1 MKKIEKYKFYLLLLI
16 IPSISLVISIKQAI
30 YNYDGYHWGL
40 ILFSAE
46 GLNLGGKPFEDVFI
60 HYGLLSTKLNALI
73 LNIFTNNFIF
83 VFTASSLAYAFSI
96 FIQSILILRLTNIY
110 FALLGSLII
119 FFLHPYANFPWH
131 TYYIFFLF
139 NIFLLLRFS
148 SNYYLKY
155 SSYTLLFCITLF
167 SESFFIAS
175 IFIFLFDVFLLF
187 SFKEKINVSKYKVFL
202 IRLFFY
208 IFPLIIFGFYL
219 KLQNLYPAW
228 QVYNGMGKIFL
239 EIIDKN
245 LVEMFFHFFIT
256 LKNYSLDKFFVQPNW
271 MIYSVL
277 IIFNLFFLLN
287 FILKNFNK
295 KISENDLILVVI
307 SFASLIFLY
316 QAAHSFT
323 IYKFACGLMI
333 GIIVMLNSISKI
345 NNKEN
350 ILIITTILFFYS
362 FSSFGFSKTENN
374 RLYVYNFQKNNNIKS
389 DYFKYF
395 KTQKWEKSTWNHLIA
410 IDKNIKNIKDNCN
423 INSGVNL
430 SKDGLVSV
438 IMRNNL
444 DFNQLLPW
452 YENKSDGELNRY
464 YDMLWKSF
472 DSKKLNNISSQID
485 SKKLMI
491 YTDEVNFPIINLGG
505 KNINIQDKMNFVSL
519 PYSYEHKNRILLF
532 PKNCNNF

>member
-1 MKKIEKYKFYLLLLI
+1 LKKIEKYKFYLFLLI
-16 IPSISLVISIKQAI
+16 IPSVSLVISIKQAI

-148 SNYYLKY
+148 SNHYLKY

-362 FSSFGFSKTENN
+362 FSSFGFSKNENN
-374 RLYVYNFQKNNNIKS
+374 RLYVYNFQKDNNIKS

-395 KTQKWEKSTWNHLIA
+395 KTQKWEKATWNHLIA

-464 YDMLWKSF
+464 YDTLWKSF

>member
-155 SSYTLLFCITLF
+155 SSYTLLFSITLF

-256 LKNYSLDKFFVQPNW
+256 LKNYSLDKFFIQPNW

>member
-155 SSYTLLFCITLF
+155 SSYTLLFSITLF

-256 LKNYSLDKFFVQPNW
+256 LKNYSLDKFFIQPNW

-430 SKDGLVSV
+430 SKDGLVSAYGY
-438 IMRNNL
+438 
-444 DFNQLLPW
+444 F
-452 YENKSDGELNRY
+452 K
-464 YDMLWKSF
+464 
-472 DSKKLNNISSQID
+472 
-485 SKKLMI
+485 
-491 YTDEVNFPIINLGG
+491 
-505 KNINIQDKMNFVSL
+505 
-519 PYSYEHKNRILLF
+519 
-532 PKNCNNF
+532 